1 MNQTVLP
8 PLRHKP
14 YGGAWSIHDPES
26 VSIID
31 SIKPTQGDTKEFLHD
46 YSQWF
51 RAGKDL
57 QGIGK
62 FSNVDFS
69 AGTTDTFYM
78 FYFRHLD
85 RRLRLFKDE
94 YFVHHMIARNY
105 FKDHMVIDQ
114 APLQKGDVVV
124 MSCPFSNTGTLPDNF
139 YSILAKCDQL
149 KIPVMLDLAY
159 INISNISDLNLEYDC
174 IQTIT
179 TSLSKVF
186 PVENFRIGIRFEKQL
201 YDDPMVALNQNNYLN
216 LHSVNIGHT
225 LIKKF
230 SNSWLFE
237 KYREKQLSYCEKL
250 GLEASDCVI
259 FGLAQKGKFD
269 EYNRGGSKTR
279 LCFSRVW
286 DERITL

>member
-26 VSIID
+26 VSTINCIE
-31 SIKPTQGDTKEFLHD
+31 PTQGDTKEFLHD

-51 RAGKDL
+51 RAGKNFE
-57 QGIGK
+57 GIKK

-78 FYFRHLD
+78 FYFRHVNK
-85 RRLRLFKDE
+85 RLRLFKDE

-105 FKDHMVIDQ
+105 FKNHIVIDQ
-114 APLQKGDVVV
+114 APLETGDVVV

-159 INISNISDLNLEYDC
+159 INVSNISHLNLEYDC

-201 YDDPMVALNQNNYLN
+201 YDDPMVAVNQNNYLN
-216 LHSVNIGHT
+216 LHSVHIGHT

-286 DERITL
+286 DERIKL